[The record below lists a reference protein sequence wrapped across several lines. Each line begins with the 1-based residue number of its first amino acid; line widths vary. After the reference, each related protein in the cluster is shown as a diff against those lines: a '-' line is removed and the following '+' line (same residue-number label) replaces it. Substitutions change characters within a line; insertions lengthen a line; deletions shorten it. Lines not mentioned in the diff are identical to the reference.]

1 MLPVCIEPI
10 LAARSSMISTGTIF
24 SDDAD
29 CAMRLRHASSVCTLS
44 PRVAQ
49 TTLRRSPLCSK
60 SETRRFASARL
71 SLRFTA
77 TTPLAFIPTLQHS
90 ANPNGRMAL
99 PERVRLKLLAVKT
112 KYLVCPCHCVHNHG
126 MFLRSTTRKKDVTEH
141 RYWSVVENAR

>member
-10 LAARSSMISTGTIF
+10 LAAGSAMISTGTIY
-24 SDDAD
+24 SHDPD
-29 CAMRLRHASSVCTLS
+29 CAMRLRYASSVCTLS

-49 TTLRRSPLCSK
+49 NSLRRSPLCSN

-99 PERVRLKLLAVKT
+99 PERARQARVLGSEPLYGT
-112 KYLVCPCHCVHNHG
+112 TPCRRPHPSPPPPAHQHSSHPA
-126 MFLRSTTRKKDVTEH
+126 LP
-141 RYWSVVENAR
+141 